1 MSNFTVTSM
10 KKVAVPYYK
19 EMLYKRSRQSRLFL
33 KDDYK
38 ELVETSI
45 FKSKSSR
52 TDSDVAE
59 SALAVLCRHTWYLQE
74 ETETFS
80 SIRSLMD
87 EYSRLEA
94 KLPTFEKEKPFHPDC

>member
-1 MSNFTVTSM
+1 
-10 KKVAVPYYK
+10 
-19 EMLYKRSRQSRLFL
+19 MLYKRSRQGRFFL

-59 SALAVLCRHTWYLQE
+59 SALAVLCRHTWYMQE